1 MGKSK
6 KKKAKRRKAAK
17 RQYTRSPDRAEAWRQ
32 RREEVLATYE
42 AVSKRFDP
50 GQIGAIAELGR
61 ELGLSRERA
70 RQLLREAQAMD

>member
-1 MGKSK
+1 MAKSK
-6 KKKAKRRKAAK
+6 KKARKKTAKRA
-17 RQYTRSPDRAEAWRQ
+17 YTRSPEHTAAWRQ
-32 RREEVLATYE
+32 RRLDVLSTYE
-42 AVSKRFDP
+42 EVSKRFDP